1 MMIGILSI
9 SLHIPGSQSLKDKR
23 QVIKSVIER
32 TRNKFNVA
40 AAEIGDNDL
49 WQRAVLGFVFIG
61 NEKKIVN
68 QMIDK
73 VLNFI
78 RSFPLISLI
87 DFQIE
92 IL

>member
-1 MMIGILSI
+1 MIGILSV

-40 AAEIGDNDL
+40 IAEIDDNDL
-49 WQRAVLGFVFIG
+49 WQRAVLGMVCIG

-68 QMIDK
+68 QIIDK
-73 VLNFI
+73 TLNFI
-78 RSFPLISLI
+78 RSFPLIALI

>member
-1 MMIGILSI
+1 MIIGVLSVR
-9 SLHIPGSQSLKDKR
+9 LHIPGSHSLKDKR
-23 QVIKSVIER
+23 QAIKSVIER
-32 TRNKFNVA
+32 TKNKFNVA
-40 AAEIGDNDL
+40 VAEIGDNDL
-49 WQRAVLGFVFIG
+49 WQRAVLGIVCVG

-68 QMIDK
+68 QIIDN

-78 RSFPLISLI
+78 RSFPFIALI

>member
-1 MMIGILSI
+1 MMIGILSV

-40 AAEIGDNDL
+40 IAEIDDNDL
-49 WQRAVLGFVFIG
+49 WQRAVLGMVCIG

-68 QMIDK
+68 QIIDK
-73 VLNFI
+73 TLNFI
-78 RSFPLISLI
+78 RSFPLIALI